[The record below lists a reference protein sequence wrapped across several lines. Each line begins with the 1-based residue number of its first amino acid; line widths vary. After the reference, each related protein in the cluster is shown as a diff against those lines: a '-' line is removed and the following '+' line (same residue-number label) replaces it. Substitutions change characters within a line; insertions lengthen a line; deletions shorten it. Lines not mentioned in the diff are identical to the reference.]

1 MKKSYKKLLLFQLMI
16 FLIFILNSFVSNILS
31 GYNFV
36 IFLVVCLAIFKFFF
50 GFEKDQ
56 YRHTKDIIY
65 EIIIFLTV
73 FFVLFYLLGVFI
85 TFARTN
91 NYYSWYGITTFILP
105 LVLTIIL
112 KEVLRYMML
121 RKCENSKVL
130 ICIVFV
136 LFSFLDITEAIYYN
150 GFNSNYN
157 IFIFIALSLLP
168 TISTNLV
175 LNYLSLKVG
184 FRPVI
189 FYLLVVNLY
198 QYLIPIIPN
207 PNEYMTAII
216 QFILPI
222 LLWIRLRKFFYLEED
237 PYTDR
242 DYKKSNPLV
251 LIIPILLTVLVVYF
265 TSGYFHYYALAIASG
280 SMEPKISKGDV
291 VIVKK
296 IDGDYSKLK
305 IGQILVYKY
314 EKVVIVHR
322 IVKIIHND
330 DKYYF
335 YTKGD
340 ANGNVDNYAI
350 PEESIIGTTD
360 FKIPYLGLP
369 TVWLNEK

>member
-16 FLIFILNSFVSNILS
+16 FLVFILNSFVSNILS